1 MGVTAANSFM
11 SMGRRT
17 NFVTDTHLVEC
28 SDTGPFLEGLKNTP
42 IFLPS
47 TLCSTKFRLYAHF
60 YTLLSHFIDNS
71 IVKGKLTGP

>member
-1 MGVTAANSFM
+1 M

-47 TLCSTKFRLYAHF
+47 TLCSTKFRLYAPF
-60 YTLLSHFIDNS
+60 LYLLSHFIDNS